1 MSVKFQEIVFDAR
14 VDNKD
19 VKHLFDTGSEVTLL
33 FNKTVSRLKLNVI
46 KRKSTNYQS
55 KPVNCHNDQNRCFIA
70 EGYRKVTTKQK
81 RTYSRNCKPLILLVG
96 MRRFELP
103 TSCPPDKRANQAA
116 PHPDK
121 V

>member
-1 MSVKFQEIVFDAR
+1 MKVR
-14 VDNKD
+14 VRVGVGERDSESGNEGERVRVRVCLILNEGRLSSKGG
-19 VKHLFDTGSEVTLL
+19 KSLFLL
-33 FNKTVSRLKLNVI
+33 LTPFL
-46 KRKSTNYQS
+46 
-55 KPVNCHNDQNRCFIA
+55 
-70 EGYRKVTTKQK
+70 
-81 RTYSRNCKPLILLVG
+81 LLVG